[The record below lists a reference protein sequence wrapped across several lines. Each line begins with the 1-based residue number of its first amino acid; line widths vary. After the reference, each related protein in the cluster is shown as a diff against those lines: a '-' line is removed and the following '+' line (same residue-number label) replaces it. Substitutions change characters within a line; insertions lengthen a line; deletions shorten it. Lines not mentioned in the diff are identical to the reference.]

1 MTGPSTPGPE
11 NGAEAEMP
19 TGTAE
24 AGERHPSRAPLNGTA
39 MTRRVTY
46 TATLMLL
53 LILSSCSV
61 KEDRDVCPCWLQ
73 IDLSTCSHYTDLVS
87 LKGWTGERAVFGVHI
102 PGEDFTQ
109 VHEEEV
115 PRGMVSY
122 CAHSLPGSYGL
133 SGMTVVV
140 PEGEQSPRL
149 YAYRADVPAYGE
161 TASDR
166 VSLHKQYAAVA
177 VKMENAADGL
187 EVTVR
192 GRWNGLDLV
201 TLSPV
206 GGAFSFAPERTED
219 GVWYFRLM
227 RQGDD
232 SLVMDITGGYGRTVP
247 YDLGGTIRAAGY
259 DWGSEDLDDIFLGV
273 DYVTGEVSV
282 SVVPWEEGLVY
293 DGVL

>member
-102 PGEDFTQ
+102 PG
-109 VHEEEV
+109 
-115 PRGMVSY
+115 
-122 CAHSLPGSYGL
+122 
-133 SGMTVVV
+133 
-140 PEGEQSPRL
+140 
-149 YAYRADVPAYGE
+149 
-161 TASDR
+161 
-166 VSLHKQYAAVA
+166 
-177 VKMENAADGL
+177 
-187 EVTVR
+187 
-192 GRWNGLDLV
+192 
-201 TLSPV
+201 
-206 GGAFSFAPERTED
+206 
-219 GVWYFRLM
+219 
-227 RQGDD
+227 
-232 SLVMDITGGYGRTVP
+232 
-247 YDLGGTIRAAGY
+247 
-259 DWGSEDLDDIFLGV
+259 
-273 DYVTGEVSV
+273 
-282 SVVPWEEGLVY
+282 
-293 DGVL
+293 

>member
-1 MTGPSTPGPE
+1 
-11 NGAEAEMP
+11 
-19 TGTAE
+19 
-24 AGERHPSRAPLNGTA
+24 
-39 MTRRVTY
+39 
-46 TATLMLL
+46 MLL

-133 SGMTVVV
+133 SGMIVVV

-166 VSLHKQYAAVA
+166 VSLHK
-177 VKMENAADGL
+177 
-187 EVTVR
+187 
-192 GRWNGLDLV
+192 
-201 TLSPV
+201 
-206 GGAFSFAPERTED
+206 
-219 GVWYFRLM
+219 
-227 RQGDD
+227 
-232 SLVMDITGGYGRTVP
+232 
-247 YDLGGTIRAAGY
+247 
-259 DWGSEDLDDIFLGV
+259 
-273 DYVTGEVSV
+273 
-282 SVVPWEEGLVY
+282 
-293 DGVL
+293 